1 MAKHLDDELAKAL
14 ADSDDVPEDVAVVPA
29 TVSGSHQAPRTKGNL
44 ILLAAL
50 IAIGGGLVVLFLVGF
65 KEAAIYALPTD
76 QAVARAS
83 ELAGRKLR
91 VDGELVP
98 GTLAKRD
105 QPCEF
110 RFRMQSEGKELAVRY
125 PQCVI
130 PDTFRDRP
138 EGGVMVTV
146 EGQLSKDGGFDATLV
161 MAKCT
166 SKYDPATHEIQMPD
180 GSGKPPMGKPASPYE
195 GSEGEEIIR

>member
-14 ADSDDVPEDVAVVPA
+14 TDSDDVAEDVAVVPA
-29 TVSGSHQAPRTKGNL
+29 MASGSHQAPRSKGNL
-44 ILLAAL
+44 VLLAAL
-50 IAIGGGLVVLFLVGF
+50 IAIGGGLVALFLVGF

-76 QAVARAS
+76 QAVARAA
-83 ELAGRKLR
+83 ELGGRKLR

-166 SKYDPATHEIQMPD
+166 SKYDPKTHEIEMPD
-180 GSGKPPMGKPASPYE
+180 GPAKPPMGKPASPYE
-195 GSEGEEIIR
+195 ADEGKEIIR

>member
-14 ADSDDVPEDVAVVPA
+14 ADSDDVVEDVAIVPTGA
-29 TVSGSHQAPRTKGNL
+29 RPAAPRSKSNL
-44 ILLAAL
+44 VLLGALLAV
-50 IAIGGGLVVLFLVGF
+50 GGGLAALFLVGF

-76 QAVARAS
+76 QVVARAS
-83 ELAGRKLR
+83 ELSGRKLR

-98 GTLAKRD
+98 GTLTKRD
-105 QPCEF
+105 QPCEY
-110 RFRMQSEGKELAVRY
+110 RFRMQSDGKEMAVRY

-146 EGQLSKDGGFDATLV
+146 EGQLGKDGAFDATLV

-166 SKYDPATHEIQMPD
+166 SKYDPATHELKMPD
-180 GSGKPPMGKPASPYE
+180 DSKQPSTGQQTKPAAS
-195 GSEGEEIIR
+195 GEEIIR

>member
-14 ADSDDVPEDVAVVPA
+14 ADSDDVAEDVAVVPA
-29 TVSGSHQAPRTKGNL
+29 APAPSHGAPRSKGNL
-44 ILLAAL
+44 LLLAAL
-50 IAIGGGLVVLFLVGF
+50 LAIGGGLVVLFLVGF

-76 QAVARAS
+76 QAVARAG

-98 GTLAKRD
+98 GTLTKRD

-180 GSGKPPMGKPASPYE
+180 GPTKPPAAYPAAPA
-195 GSEGEEIIR
+195 GSEAGEEIIR